1 MRRTKPGKSLTNE
14 GSERVGAKKLPAGW
28 EPGDLPESDADT
40 YGYATR
46 AVFCDPETGR
56 CVPATVGIAVSE
68 RSVMIWLKHD
78 AGPMR
83 CEDASHRKSTKQI
96 Q

>member
-1 MRRTKPGKSLTNE
+1 MRRTKPGKSLTHE
-14 GSERVGAKKLPAGW
+14 GSERVGAEKLPAGW

-56 CVPATVGIAVSE
+56 CVPASVGIVMSE
-68 RSVMIWLKHD
+68 GSMMIWLKTSK
-78 AGPMR
+78 APTR
-83 CEDASHRKSTKQI
+83 SWKALSLRSSQ
-96 Q
+96 